1 MNKPSHSHKNHLLHL
16 VSLLAVVLVGLNGIA
31 HAQEPVPA
39 GAESPADLNVPTG
52 MLAPEVSAFT
62 YQGQLKDTSGPVTGS
77 CDFQLSLW
85 DAVTSGTQIGSTLTR
100 AGVVVSEGLFAVTLD
115 FGASA
120 FDGNARWLE
129 IAVSCPAGGS
139 YATLTPR
146 QPLTP
151 APYALYSANADTLD
165 GVHATA
171 FASAAHSHWG
181 ASWSGSGTG
190 LILYGDTGLVG
201 NGQLYGVKGYSDST
215 TGKATYGYATATTGF
230 TYGVYGASA
239 STFGTGVYGLAE
251 ANTGYT
257 NGVYGWSNSS
267 SGTGVLGVANAT
279 TGSTFGVSGMV
290 YATNGIG
297 VYGWAYASSGNTN
310 GVYGVSY
317 STGGRGITGYNNATS
332 GTTYGVFGQADS
344 SSGTGVY
351 GGVYATNGVTTGVFG
366 VSDSTDGRGVY
377 GVANATT
384 GSTFGVKGSAYSTSG
399 SGVFG
404 SAPATTGSTYGVQ
417 GWSSSTAGTG
427 VFGVAN
433 ATTGWT
439 IGVFGTSAST
449 TGTGVYGRATAAS
462 GTTYGVYGLSL
473 STAGVGIFGQ
483 ADNGYGFGVEG
494 YSISTVGTGVYGHVT
509 STSGAAAGV
518 WGETES
524 TDGWGVYGEASCYNC
539 NYGVFS
545 RGNLYV
551 TGNSTVMGTK
561 SATVETQDY
570 GWVDLYSMES
580 PRVLFEDVNTAQLID
595 GQAVVTIDP
604 VFAETVELTQTYQV
618 FLTPGG
624 DCNLFV
630 SSKTPT
636 AFTVSAQ
643 SGQTCSISF
652 DYRIIAVRK
661 GYADTRLEPAEDPA
675 QVTRIANPAPV
686 PPVQKIGDQP

>member
-1 MNKPSHSHKNHLLHL
+1 MKCKSFLTLLI
-16 VSLLAVVLVGLNGIA
+16 SLLVALPVLAFGASAIARAQGSASNEADAPVGT
-31 HAQEPVPA
+31 
-39 GAESPADLNVPTG
+39 SF
-52 MLAPEVSAFT
+52 S
-62 YQGQLKDTSGPVTGS
+62 YQGQLKDASGPLTGS
-77 CDFQLSLW
+77 CDFQLGLW
-85 DAVTSGTQIGSTLTR
+85 DALTAGTQTGATLTKTNQ
-100 AGVVVSEGLFAVTLD
+100 AVSEGLFTVLLD
-115 FGASA
+115 FGANA
-120 FDGNARWLE
+120 FNGSARWLE
-129 IAVSCPAGGS
+129 IAVRCPAGGGQ
-139 YATLTPR
+139 YATLSPR
-146 QPLTP
+146 QPLSP
-151 APYALYSANADTLD
+151 APYALYSANADLLD
-165 GVHATA
+165 GQHASA
-171 FASAAHSHWG
+171 FASNAHNHWG
-181 ASWSGSGTG
+181 QVWYGSGTG
-190 LILYGDTGLVG
+190 LTLSGNTGLNAG
-201 NGQLYGVKGYSDST
+201 GTDYGVE
-215 TGKATYGYATATTGF
+215 GYASSSNGRGIYGSANATTGF
-230 TYGVYGASA
+230 TFGIYGGAD
-239 STFGTGVYGLAE
+239 STSGTGVFGIAG
-251 ANTGYT
+251 ASSGIT
-257 NGVYGWSNSS
+257 NGVYGFTQST

-344 SSGTGVY
+344 TSGTGVY
-351 GGVYATNGVTTGVFG
+351 GGVYATHGVTTGVFG

-384 GSTFGVKGSAYSTSG
+384 GSTFGVKGSAFSTSG

-439 IGVFGTSAST
+439 IGVSGTSAST

-551 TGNSTVMGTK
+551 TGNFTVVGTK

-580 PRVLFEDVNTAQLID
+580 PRVLFEDVNTAQLVN

-604 VFAETVELTQTYQV
+604 VFAQTVELTQTYQV

-624 DCNLFV
+624 DCSLYV

-643 SGQTCSISF
+643 GGQTCSISF

-661 GYADTRLEPAEDPA
+661 GYANLRLEPAEDPE
-675 QVTRIANPAPV
+675 QVARLADPASV
-686 PPVQKIGDQP
+686 PPDQKVGDQP

>member
-1 MNKPSHSHKNHLLHL
+1 MYHKLFGVLTCLLGL
-16 VSLLAVVLVGLNGIA
+16 IFGLNAIA
-31 HAQEPVPA
+31 QAQETA
-39 GAESPADLNVPTG
+39 PTG
-52 MLAPEVSAFT
+52 ASAPVGTSFT
-62 YQGQLKDTSGPVTGS
+62 YQGQLKDANGPVTGS
-77 CDFQLSLW
+77 CDFQLGLW
-85 DAVTSGTQIGSTLTR
+85 DSLSGGAQVGSTLTQNDV
-100 AGVVVSEGLFAVTLD
+100 AISEGLFTVQLD
-115 FGASA
+115 FGANA
-120 FDGNARWLE
+120 FNGSARWLE
-129 IAVSCPAGGS
+129 IAVRCPAGDGS
-139 YATLTPR
+139 YATLAPR
-146 QPLTP
+146 QPISPTP
-151 APYALYSANADTLD
+151 YTLYSANADTLD
-165 GVHATA
+165 GQHASA
-171 FASAAHSHWG
+171 FASTPHNHWG
-181 ASWSGSGTG
+181 QVWYGSGTG
-190 LILYGDTGLVG
+190 LTLSGDTGVVASG
-201 NGQLYGVKGYSDST
+201 TDYGVGGFASSFN
-215 TGKATYGYATATTGF
+215 GRGIYGSASATTGF
-230 TYGVYGASA
+230 TFGIYGGAD
-239 STFGTGVYGLAE
+239 STSGTGVFGIAG
-251 ANTGYT
+251 ASSGIT
-257 NGVYGWSNSS
+257 NGVYGFTQST

-297 VYGWAYASSGNTN
+297 VYGWAYASTGNTN

-317 STGGRGITGYNNATS
+317 STGGRGITGYNNAIS

-344 SSGTGVY
+344 TNGTGVY
-351 GGVYATNGVTTGVFG
+351 GGAYATNGVTTGVFG

-404 SAPATTGSTYGVQ
+404 SAPATTGTNYGVQ

-433 ATTGWT
+433 ATIGWT

-449 TGTGVYGRATAAS
+449 SGTGVYGRATAAS

-524 TDGWGVYGEASCYNC
+524 TDGWGVYGEASCSNC

-551 TGNSTVMGTK
+551 TGNSTVVGTK
-561 SATVETQDY
+561 SATVETHDY

-580 PRVLFEDVNTAQLID
+580 PRVLFEDVNTAQLLN
-595 GQAVVTIDP
+595 GTATVTIDP
-604 VFAETVELTQTYQV
+604 VFAQTVLLTQTYQV
-618 FLTPGG
+618 FLTPSG

-630 SSKTPT
+630 SNKTPT
-636 AFTVSAQ
+636 TFTVSAQ
-643 SGQTCSISF
+643 GGQTCSISF
-652 DYRIIAVRK
+652 DYRIIGVRK
-661 GYADTRLEPAEDPA
+661 GYANTRLEPAENPE
-675 QVTRIANPAPV
+675 QVTRLANPAPV
-686 PPVQKIGDQP
+686 PPDGK